1 MQVYKPK
8 YPTYTDEYGVVYSES
23 KVQLIR
29 CPLDFKGEYH
39 VPEGVVSI
47 RQEAFAGCRDLTAV
61 YIPSTIERIEN
72 DVFKGCRRLKRIY
85 IPNDEFSIF
94 KYMNALE
101 KYSKYIFVLDK
112 DGQEIKPVVSDKYK
126 VEEVDDSE
134 TLSYIKEYLQSLTHI
149 RISDDA
155 KAVIEVILALGVI
168 FFCVLYFAFDL
179 DFWIS
184 LLVSP
189 VVSAV
194 GVGVY
199 FLQDWIDRHGGDGG
213 FNGDGDYD
221 FSGGSD
227 EF

>member
-8 YPTYTDEYGVVYSES
+8 YPTYTDEYGVVYSEQ
-23 KVQLIR
+23 KKQLIR

-39 VPEGVVSI
+39 VLEGVVSI
-47 RQEAFAGCRDLTAV
+47 RQEAFACCRNLTAV
-61 YIPSTIERIEN
+61 YLPSSIERIE
-72 DVFKGCRRLKRIY
+72 DKVFKGCWRLKRIY
-85 IPNDEFSIF
+85 IPNDEFSIYI
-94 KYMNALE
+94 YMNALN
-101 KYSKYIFVLDK
+101 KYSKKIFVLDK
-112 DGQEIKPVVSDKYK
+112 DGQEIKPVVSEKFK
-126 VEEVDDSE
+126 MVEVNESE
-134 TLSYIKEYLQSLTHI
+134 TLSNIKEYFQSLTHI
-149 RISDDA
+149 EISEDA
-155 KAVIEVILALGVI
+155 KAIIEVTLALGAV

-199 FLQDWIDRHGGDGG
+199 FLKDWIDRNGGDGG

>member
-1 MQVYKPK
+1 MQVYKPT
-8 YPTYTDEYGVVYSES
+8 YPTYTDEYGVVFSEH
-23 KVQLIR
+23 KKQLIR

-112 DGQEIKPVVSDKYK
+112 DGREIKPQISEKFK
-126 VEEVDDSE
+126 FGEVENDGSE
-134 TLSYIKEYLQSLTHI
+134 ILGKIKDYLLNQNLSQSNTSRDIK
-149 RISDDA
+149 D
-155 KAVIEVILALGVI
+155 LALVSLGLGGI
-168 FFCVLYFAFDL
+168 FFCILYFVFSCEL
-179 DFWIS
+179 WIS

-189 VVSAV
+189 LLGAL
-194 GVGVY
+194 GLGYY
-199 FLQDWIDRHGGDGG
+199 FLKEWIEKNSGGD
-213 FNGDGDYD
+213 F
-221 FSGGSD
+221 
-227 EF
+227 

>member
-8 YPTYTDEYGVVYSES
+8 YPTYTDENGVVFSES

-101 KYSKYIFVLDK
+101 KYSKYVFVLNK
-112 DGQEIKPVVSDKYK
+112 EGQEKKPVISEKFKIGEVNE
-126 VEEVDDSE
+126 VESMNN
-134 TLSYIKEYLQSLTHI
+134 IKEYLHSLKPI
-149 RISDDA
+149 NISEDA
-155 KAVIEVILALGVI
+155 KAVILLFIVLTIISFCALYFMFSCTIGLALLLSPIAGG
-168 FFCVLYFAFDL
+168 LYIAFHFL
-179 DFWIS
+179 MGWIN
-184 LLVSP
+184 
-189 VVSAV
+189 
-194 GVGVY
+194 Y
-199 FLQDWIDRHGGDGG
+199 K
-213 FNGDGDYD
+213 NGDSEDGHATFGEYD
-221 FSGGSD
+221 I
-227 EF
+227 